1 MPWGRVDIENPGGT
15 EPPANIQIVVMANP
29 TGRSLESWVELATSQ
44 PEVITVAGRGAIAYS
59 ATGLYESDVVL
70 LPTPDNCAVVKISA
84 GYADPRD
91 PLRQVFQTVV
101 SRLAFD
107 GSAAIGKFNEIDYRP
122 LQTLLAAGDWQR
134 ADLETRAIL
143 MQLAGSDDFFYPHIE
158 PAGVA
163 NLPCE
168 DLQILDALWSR
179 YRDGRF
185 GFRAQQTQWKAIP
198 ASALTQQAEGF
209 GQAVGWRTPS
219 APNSG
224 FASRWKTDTELVF
237 AATAPTGH
245 LPWAGINS
253 MTLDRMVQAS
263 GPDCGTCT
271 IDAMYLSSDRFADY
285 LNVLFARVED
295 CLCNQSPL

>member
-1 MPWGRVDIENPGGT
+1 MAEDPQGQQLVIELWREGDDVPWGRVDIENPGGT

-70 LPTPDNCAVVKISA
+70 LPTPDNRAVVKISA

-107 GSAAIGKFNEIDYRP
+107 SSAAIGKFNEIDYRP

-185 GFRAQQTQWKAIP
+185 GFRAQQMQWKAIP
-198 ASALTQQAEGF
+198 ASALTQRA
-209 GQAVGWRTPS
+209 
-219 APNSG
+219 
-224 FASRWKTDTELVF
+224 
-237 AATAPTGH
+237 
-245 LPWAGINS
+245 
-253 MTLDRMVQAS
+253 
-263 GPDCGTCT
+263 
-271 IDAMYLSSDRFADY
+271 
-285 LNVLFARVED
+285 
-295 CLCNQSPL
+295 